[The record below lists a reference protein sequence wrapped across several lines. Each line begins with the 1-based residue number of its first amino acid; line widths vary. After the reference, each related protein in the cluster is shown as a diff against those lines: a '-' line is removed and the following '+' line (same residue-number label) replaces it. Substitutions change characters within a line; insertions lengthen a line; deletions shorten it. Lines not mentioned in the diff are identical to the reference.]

1 VPGEG
6 STTSPDTQIVG
17 SSSSAGVIFPAFG
30 STGLVGDEA
39 SVVAELYIN
48 YSGVFEPIT
57 VPPGIVTPV
66 YSNGSVIAAGLT
78 TCATLG
84 LAEHKQP
91 GPVMRRQR

>member
-1 VPGEG
+1 V
-6 STTSPDTQIVG
+6 IG

-30 STGLVGDEA
+30 TTGLVGDEA
-39 SVVAELYIN
+39 TVFAELYIDYN
-48 YSGVFEPIT
+48 GVFVPII

-84 LAEHKQP
+84 LAERKHP